1 LQPSIAPPYN
11 GPRMEIES
19 YLLARRESVD
29 SYLEAYLERRASELP
44 VTLYDAILYA
54 LEGGKRLRPILVLA
68 AAEALGGVA
77 EEALPTAV
85 AVEVF
90 HTYSLIHDDL
100 PPLDD
105 DDWRRE
111 RPSSHRV
118 FGEATALLTGDALI
132 PLGFELIATEQARFS
147 PKERVLRLIE
157 LLSAALGGGGMVGG
171 QLGEL
176 ELEEFDADG
185 ASLREIYLKKTGAL
199 LGAAAAAGG
208 ILSGGVD
215 GEIEALRGFGLR
227 LGLAYQLIDDLLDLG
242 EDEFLT
248 YPQLVGE
255 ERARK
260 EAERFTAEALRVLE
274 PLGAGGAI
282 LRGIGEY
289 LLARRR

>member
-1 LQPSIAPPYN
+1 
-11 GPRMEIES
+11 MEIES

-29 SYLEAYLERRASELP
+29 SYLEAYLERRAGELP
-44 VTLYDAILYA
+44 ATLYDAIVYA

-85 AVEVF
+85 AVELF

-185 ASLREIYLKKTGAL
+185 ASLEEIYLKKTGAL

-208 ILSGGVD
+208 ILAGGAD
-215 GEIEALRGFGLR
+215 GEIEALREFGLR
-227 LGLAYQLIDDLLDLG
+227 LGLAYQVIDDLLDLG

-255 ERARK
+255 ERARE